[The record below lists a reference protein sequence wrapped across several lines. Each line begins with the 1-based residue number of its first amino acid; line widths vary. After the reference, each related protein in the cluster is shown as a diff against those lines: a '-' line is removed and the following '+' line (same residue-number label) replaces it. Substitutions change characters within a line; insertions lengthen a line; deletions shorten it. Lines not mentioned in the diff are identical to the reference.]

1 MDDISMESKL
11 EGEQEIRINKLNE
24 GKRTKI

>member
-11 EGEQEIRINKLNE
+11 EGEQKIRINKSNE

>member
-11 EGEQEIRINKLNE
+11 EGEQEIRINKSNE

>member
-11 EGEQEIRINKLNE
+11 EGEQEIRINKSNE
-24 GKRTKI
+24 GKRIKI